1 MRIALDAMGGDRAPE
16 ETVKGALLAC
26 RQFGIEVALVGP
38 PDVMQRELA
47 RHGPTPSGIE
57 VIAASESIGMD
68 EVPVQ
73 AVRQK
78 KDASINVTHD
88 LVKRGNAAGAVS
100 AGNTGAV
107 MTSALL
113 TLGRVRGIERPAI
126 GTLAPYRQPGI
137 LVLDVGANADCK
149 PSWLVQFAQ
158 MGAVY
163 MEKVYGISQPRVG
176 LMNIGEEDT
185 KGNELTQDVYGLLRD
200 SNLNFVGNVEP
211 SQVHLAVADVVVTDG
226 FTGNIAV
233 KATEGIAD
241 FIFAQLRETIMSKP
255 HYRLAAFVL
264 RPALL
269 GMRRRLDYREYGG
282 APLLGVDGV
291 VIIVHGRADAH
302 AISNA
307 LRQAHET
314 VASGMLDALRGA
326 FRTAPSASEAT
337 AVGAPDS
344 SESRV

>member
-1 MRIALDAMGGDRAPE
+1 MLIALDAMGGDKAPAE
-16 ETVKGALLAC
+16 MVKGALLAR

-38 PDVMQRELA
+38 PDILHEELA
-47 RHGPTPSGIE
+47 HHGPTPSGIE
-57 VIAASESIGMD
+57 VVAASEAIGMD
-68 EVPVQ
+68 EAPVQ

-88 LVKRGNAAGAVS
+88 LVKRGVADAAVS

-126 GTLAPYRQPGI
+126 GTIAPYRQPGI

-149 PSWLVQFAQ
+149 PSWLLQFAQ

-163 MEKVYGISQPRVG
+163 VEKVYGLRHPRIG

-185 KGNELTQDVYGLLRD
+185 KGDELSQEVYGLLRD
-200 SNLNFVGNVEP
+200 SDLNFVGNVEP
-211 SQVHLAVADVVVTDG
+211 NHVHDGPADVVVTDG

-241 FIFAQLRETIMSKP
+241 FIFGQLRETISSKP
-255 HYRLAAFVL
+255 HYRLAALVL

-314 VASGMLDALRGA
+314 VTSGMLDALRGA
-326 FRTAPSASEAT
+326 FRRAPSTNETAP
-337 AVGAPDS
+337 VGAADS